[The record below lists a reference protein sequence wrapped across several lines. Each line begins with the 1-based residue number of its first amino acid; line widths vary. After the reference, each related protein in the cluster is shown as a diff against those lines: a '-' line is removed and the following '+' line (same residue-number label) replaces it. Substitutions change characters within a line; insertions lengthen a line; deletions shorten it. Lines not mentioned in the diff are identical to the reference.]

1 MQKDNMFFDD
11 IAKLASGAAGS
22 LLDMK
27 REVEQLISF
36 QLEKML
42 QKSNFA
48 TREEYDTIMASLLK
62 IREEQEKINKRLDAL
77 ENGQ

>member
-27 REVEQLISF
+27 REVEQLIGF

-48 TREEYDTIMASLLK
+48 TREEYDTLMATLLK
-62 IREEQEKINKRLDAL
+62 IREEQEKINNRLDAL
-77 ENGQ
+77 EKGK